1 MRSLVL
7 LPLLLLSTLATAA
20 DSALD
25 DPKKTVVAIL
35 MFDGVQ
41 IIDYAAPYEVFSQAG
56 FTIYTVSSDGQAV
69 KASQGLRSQV
79 DYGYASAPQADV
91 VVVPG
96 GDVHDIERDE
106 ATLAWIRKQS
116 AGADRVM
123 SVCTGSF
130 ILGRSGL
137 LDGGSATTFHRAFDD
152 MQKEFPKVKILR
164 DQRWVDAGKVV
175 TSSGLASGIDTSLHV
190 VAGMRGL
197 KVARSVAMQLE
208 YDWNPEAGFV
218 RGKFADRNFRLPAT
232 LRIPDGTRVN
242 EVTSVG
248 DTRSWEVVYL
258 IESPLSPQKFFETVT
273 AQAKQDAAFTVKPQ
287 AAPNQMAWE
296 YDSPF
301 GGRWNLAFVAN
312 TSDPSDRY
320 RITGTLTPVR

>member
-1 MRSLVL
+1 MRALAL
-7 LPLLLLSTLATAA
+7 LPLLLSPSALATASDESLA
-20 DSALD
+20 

-56 FTIYTVSSDGQAV
+56 YTIYTVSRDGQAV

-79 DYGYASAPQADV
+79 DHSYASAPQADI

-96 GDVHDIERDE
+96 GDVHTIERDE
-106 ATLAWIRKQS
+106 ATLAWLRKQ
-116 AGADRVM
+116 APGADHVM

-137 LDGGSATTFHRAFDD
+137 LDGASATTFHRAFDD
-152 MQKEFPKVKILR
+152 MQKEFPKVKIVR

-190 VAGMRGL
+190 VAEMRGL
-197 KVARSVAMQLE
+197 KVARSVAMNLE
-208 YDWNPEAGFV
+208 YDWNPQAGFV
-218 RGKFADRNFRLPAT
+218 RGKFADRNFRLPST
-232 LRIPDGTRVN
+232 LNIPEGTRVD
-242 EVTSVG
+242 EMTSIG
-248 DTRSWEVVYL
+248 DTQNWEVVYL
-258 IESPLSPQKFFETVT
+258 VESPLSPEKFFDILE
-273 AQAKQDAAFTVKPQ
+273 AQAKLDASFEVTSP
-287 AAPNQMAWE
+287 APHQLGWE

-301 GGRWNLAFVAN
+301 GGRWNLSFVAN
-312 TSDPSDRY
+312 TSDPRDRY